1 MPPRRIFTFGVLA
14 VVAIAAIAQQQQV
27 FRSDTRLVQ
36 VDVIVRNDKGPVTGL
51 TQNDFQVFD
60 NGKQRQITSFSVVVS
75 QTPAG
80 PAKPP
85 QSAAPGANEK
95 PADRPVSATV
105 IFINNLAIA
114 FADQVQSRKRI
125 AEIMNTLPP
134 REPIALYALNNSLR
148 LMTDFTDDPARIAR
162 ALANSGGELA
172 QPSDPYNPI
181 PPAFPALEQIA
192 NQLAS
197 WPGHKNLLWV
207 ANYFPVPD
215 QKRNPI
221 GYLAMLRTV
230 KALNAANVA
239 VYPITAAGVTAP
251 PLYSGQA
258 SSRSIAA
265 IMAAGRNASQGPSG
279 TDQSY
284 WAAET
289 GGIYAMNTDPG
300 FATQRALEDAQV
312 TYSLGFSPESLDGA
326 YHKLSVKVNRRN
338 VDVRSRQGYVA
349 APPVD
354 LVAGKIEGA
363 ALETKAAASP
373 DADTLNITMQAPYF
387 YSGTNRARVHLALEV
402 IPAGMEFKKAQKGLH
417 GQLEFVGTVSRTDG
431 GEAARF
437 TETVDID
444 QDTQENADTFM
455 RIPYRY
461 EHEFLVA
468 PGSYVFQM
476 TVGAG
481 PKAFGK
487 TQIPLNVDP
496 WNAANFGIGSIAFST
511 SARGVPE
518 GFSSDKT
525 LIAAGS
531 AFVPSATNRFRNAD
545 RLYFYTEVYEPPA
558 ATSLSMQYRV
568 IDRKTNTVAMDSGM
582 VNASNYIHPGNTT
595 IAFATT
601 VPIDRLSSGEYRL
614 EVKAQGPNP
623 DAAARTA
630 DFEILPRAAALPVPA
645 PLTKTESPHPVVT
658 NDPLIES
665 ARKGANAYVDSLP
678 DYIVKRSTTRYGGN
692 RPSVTAPSAEV
703 LHWRILNVVA
713 ADVADVQAHEVY
725 TNIRVNDKPEKV
737 LPPGGIW
744 SYGEFTSDLIA
755 VFGEKTAAVFS
766 NPRSDSIRKRPVA
779 VYDFSVDQPHSVWS
793 VAASEG
799 KNDKPDTYFPAYS
812 GTVWIDRETGQ
823 PLRVSM
829 QARDLP
835 PDFPLDSVLSVTDF
849 DFVKIGDGTYL
860 VPVHSDAYSCH
871 HGGTGCFR
879 NENIFRDYNKFTAG
893 STITFDK

>member
-1 MPPRRIFTFGVLA
+1 MPLRRISRFGVILG
-14 VVAIAAIAQQQQV
+14 VAIAAIAQQQQV

-36 VDVIVRNDKGPVTGL
+36 VDVIVRHDKGPVTGL
-51 TQNDFQVFD
+51 TQNDFQIFD
-60 NGKQRQITSFSVVVS
+60 NGRQRQITSFSVVVS
-75 QTPAG
+75 QTPATS
-80 PAKPP
+80 AKAP
-85 QSAAPGANEK
+85 QSAAPDANAANQK
-95 PADRPVSATV
+95 AADRPVSATV

-125 AEIMNTLPP
+125 SEIMNTLPP

-181 PPAFPALEQIA
+181 PPAFPAVEQIA

-197 WPGHKNLLWV
+197 WPGHKNLLWI

-221 GYLAMLRTV
+221 GYLAMLRTL

-251 PLYSGQA
+251 PVYSGQA
-258 SSRSIAA
+258 GSRSIAA

-279 TDQSY
+279 TDQAY
-284 WAAET
+284 WAKET

-338 VDVRSRQGYVA
+338 VEVRSRQGYVA
-349 APPVD
+349 AQPVD

-363 ALETKAAASP
+363 ALETKAAVSP
-373 DADTLNITMQAPYF
+373 DAGTLSITMQAPYF

-437 TETVDID
+437 TETVDIE
-444 QDTQENADTFM
+444 QDTRENVDKFM
-455 RIPYRY
+455 RTPYRY

-468 PGSYVFQM
+468 PGNYVFQM

-487 TQIPLNVDP
+487 TQIPLNVDQ
-496 WNAANFGIGSIAFST
+496 WNATNFGIGSIAFST
-511 SARGVPE
+511 SAREVPE

-531 AFVPSATNRFRNAD
+531 AFVPSATNRFRNSD
-545 RLYFYTEVYEPPA
+545 RLYLYTEVYEPPA
-558 ATSLSMQYRV
+558 PTSLSVQYRV
-568 IDRKTNTVAMDSGM
+568 IDRKTNIVAMDSGM
-582 VNASNYIHPGNTT
+582 VNASNYIHPSSTA

-601 VPIDRLSSGEYRL
+601 IPLDRLASGEYRL
-614 EVKAQGPNP
+614 EVKAQGPTA
-623 DAAARTA
+623 DAVERTA
-630 DFEILPRAAALPVPA
+630 DFEILPGPQVA
-645 PLTKTESPHPVVT
+645 PHPAAVPIVA
-658 NDPLIES
+658 NDPLIEA
-665 ARKGANAYVDSLP
+665 ARKAANAYVDSLP
-678 DYIVKRSTTRYGGN
+678 DYIVKRSTTRYGSN
-692 RPSVTAPSAEV
+692 RPSVTETVGSV
-703 LHWRILNVVA
+703 LHWQTLNIVT
-713 ADVADVQAHEVY
+713 ADVAAERGREVY

-737 LPPGGIW
+737 LPQGGIW

-755 VFGEKTAAVFS
+755 VFGQQAAAVFT
-766 NPRSDSIRKRPVA
+766 NPRSDSIRKRPVT
-779 VYDFSVDQPHSVWS
+779 VYEFSVDQAHSVWS
-793 VAASEG
+793 VAASENRNG
-799 KNDKPDTYFPAYS
+799 AADIWFPAYS

-823 PLRVSM
+823 TLRVSM

-835 PDFPLDSVLSVTDF
+835 PDFPLDSILSVTDF
-849 DFVKIGDGTYL
+849 DFVKIGDGTFL
-860 VPVHSDAYSCH
+860 MPVHSDAYSCH
-871 HGGTGCFR
+871 RGGTGCFR
-879 NENIFRDYNKFTAG
+879 NENVFRDYNKFTAG
-893 STITFDK
+893 ATITFDK